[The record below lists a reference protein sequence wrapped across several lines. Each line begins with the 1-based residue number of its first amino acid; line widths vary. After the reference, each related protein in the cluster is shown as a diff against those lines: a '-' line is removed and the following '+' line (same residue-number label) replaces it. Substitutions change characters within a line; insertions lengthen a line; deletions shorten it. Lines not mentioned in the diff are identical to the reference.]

1 MELHEKGSIGDL
13 TNYRI
18 EMAMSDLKAVA
29 ILLKEMEYK
38 SIVDMGENAG

>member
-18 EMAMSDLKAVA
+18 ETAKSDLKVAA
-29 ILLKEMEYK
+29 ILLKEEEYR
-38 SIVDMGENAG
+38 SIVDMWKNVG